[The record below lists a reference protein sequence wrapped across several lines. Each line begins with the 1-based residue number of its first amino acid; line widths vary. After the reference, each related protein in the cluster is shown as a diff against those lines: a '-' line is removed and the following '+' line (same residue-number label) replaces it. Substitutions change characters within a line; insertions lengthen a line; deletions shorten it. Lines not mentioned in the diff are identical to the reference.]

1 MVLEGEIK
9 VSKLSSFLSHF
20 KTLTNISFVFS
31 LWIIESLRKKYERM
45 ARETTDVCLRVLKE
59 SNRSRVDCDCND
71 HVTGS
76 PILPFRDCRMH
87 CFPVDLSR
95 NSCITNLFE
104 SLRRPG
110 YNGQKEFFT
119 AAIVKLNVWDQNP
132 IWQTLSFSPWY
143 FVTYQPGVHCIS
155 LSQED
160 RGVHGPY
167 LGTGE
172 PKAAEDLKPWRC
184 FGRQPQLYYTV

>member
-9 VSKLSSFLSHF
+9 VSKLSSFSSHF

-31 LWIIESLRKKYERM
+31 LWIIEEFEKEIWNNGTRDDRRM
-45 ARETTDVCLRVLKE
+45 FASAKE
-59 SNRSRVDCDCND
+59 SNKRRVDFDCSD
-71 HVTGS
+71 HVTRS
-76 PILPFRDCRMH
+76 PILPFQDCRVH
-87 CFPVDLSR
+87 CFPVNLPR

-110 YNGQKEFFT
+110 YNGQKVFFT

-132 IWQTLSFSPWY
+132 MWQTLSCSPWH
-143 FVTYQPGVHCIS
+143 FATYRPGVHCIS

-172 PKAAEDLKPWRC
+172 PKAAEDLKPLRC